1 MLKHA
6 SVIISMI
13 TATLYTLGLTFHQGY
28 LREFGINDSLFPLS
42 IDQTIF
48 QGFVSLSTM
57 GASAVVWF
65 FVAAELV
72 LVTALIGEFIINR
85 VNKIRQVTPSNFTS
99 DKSESNIN
107 EGIYDINKF
116 SGFSYRMLIL
126 ATALLVLF
134 IGILFAL
141 IASDKSGKEAALRFK
156 ENAASDK
163 LFKSTILLKAG
174 NKSTDGYIITS
185 SQNQVAY
192 FAGNETTILN
202 NSDISSIR
210 SSTRK

>member
-28 LREFGINDSLFPLS
+28 LREFGINDSMFSLS
-42 IDQTIF
+42 IDQTLF

-65 FVAAELV
+65 FVAAEGV
-72 LVTALIGEFIINR
+72 LVTALIGEYIINR
-85 VNKIRQVTPSNFTS
+85 VNKIKQVITSNSES
-99 DKSESNIN
+99 DKSEPNIN
-107 EGIYDINKF
+107 EDRYDINKF
-116 SGFSYRMLIL
+116 SGFSYRMLML
-126 ATALLVLF
+126 AAALLVLF
-134 IGILFAL
+134 IGIIFAL
-141 IASDKSGKEAALRFK
+141 IASDKSGKEAALKFK
-156 ENAASDK
+156 EKATSGK
-163 LFKSTILLKAG
+163 LFKSTILLKEG
-174 NKSTDGYIITS
+174 NKSVDGYIITS

-192 FAGNETTILN
+192 FSENETAILN
-202 NSDISSIR
+202 TSDISNIR